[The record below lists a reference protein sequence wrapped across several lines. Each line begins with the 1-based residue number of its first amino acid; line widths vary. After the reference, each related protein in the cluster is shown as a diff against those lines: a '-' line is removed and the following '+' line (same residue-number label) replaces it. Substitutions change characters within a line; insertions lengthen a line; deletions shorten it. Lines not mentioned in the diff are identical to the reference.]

1 MGKLGPCTQGASLE
15 WQQRN
20 TDSETGLFRLS
31 QVPDVL
37 QGQGSGWPAG
47 HLVSHWPAKAENSGF
62 LQRASAWKEGPGSPH
77 TF

>member
-20 TDSETGLFRLS
+20 TDSETGLFRLN

-37 QGQGSGWPAG
+37 QGQGSAPTPCHQGGFGSSHPQGWTRPSLAPPRTT
-47 HLVSHWPAKAENSGF
+47 L
-62 LQRASAWKEGPGSPH
+62 
-77 TF
+77 